1 MVYKKKKIKINSNVY
16 KSTQFNKLKHRLKL
30 LQKKKSIQNFNKKV
44 RFSNKI
50 TYF

>member
-30 LQKKKSIQNFNKKV
+30 LQKKKINTKF
-44 RFSNKI
+44 
-50 TYF
+50 